1 MMRHGRKLHHIRVG
15 QGPPLAFHLTEGIVQ
30 VARHDGLRTIH
41 QCRDVSTAVRV
52 VKTRGVVSAKGSD
65 LTIDTRA
72 AGLVGFG
79 DAAQT
84 ASGICGGDISC
95 DESRGSAGVDFH
107 G

>member
-1 MMRHGRKLHHIRVG
+1 MVGRIRFALERVKG
-15 QGPPLAFHLTEGIVQ
+15 
-30 VARHDGLRTIH
+30 
-41 QCRDVSTAVRV
+41 RV
-52 VKTRGVVSAKGSD
+52 VKGKRGRGKGVRPGSD

-79 DAAQT
+79 HAAQT